1 MKKIKKQIWGQ
12 KLLQRPN
19 LRPNQFLRPVQ
30 NLGPSQ
36 FWDQAS
42 FEARP
47 NNAKGARPGFRVCR
61 SFTGLANVPSN
72 QIPYYGELRFCNIG
86 RFVSHHHD
94 VGYGISRGL
103 SNGFNSANWVSGHHS
118 ATRLQALRR
127 LCLYATCTTCI
138 DNTKRTKKNFKM
150 ILLTN
155 F

>member
-1 MKKIKKQIWGQ
+1 MRPKTFAEAKFEAKPIFEASAKFGAKPILRPGKLWGQ
-12 KLLQRPN
+12 
-19 LRPNQFLRPVQ
+19 
-30 NLGPSQ
+30 
-36 FWDQAS
+36 
-42 FEARP
+42 
-47 NNAKGARPGFRVCR
+47 AKGARPGFRVCR

-103 SNGFNSANWVSGHHS
+103 SNGFNSANLVPGHHS